1 MVYYEVTSRRRLG
14 GRCFSLSQDF
24 CSSRD
29 GESRPRCSF
38 LTIDSA
44 RINPKT
50 RGGWHLRVRT
60 RRLFFKP
67 SGFVSSQNCNIQFL
81 SAQRSALLHFQAPVA
96 LRKVRAV
103 TSKRA
108 QVKNPRAIVQKSP
121 FATGRLFDGG
131 GSFSFMDGPHLSQS
145 VARMPFRD
153 LIDGYM
159 KHRSLD
165 TCDSSTA
172 SPSARS
178 RSGSD
183 ATFEVPVPVP
193 KRAKRAPTPSSTP
206 PRAAA
211 VPKTPDSPFL
221 PIKLP

>member
-1 MVYYEVTSRRRLG
+1 M
-14 GRCFSLSQDF
+14 
-24 CSSRD
+24 
-29 GESRPRCSF
+29 
-38 LTIDSA
+38 
-44 RINPKT
+44 
-50 RGGWHLRVRT
+50 
-60 RRLFFKP
+60 
-67 SGFVSSQNCNIQFL
+67 
-81 SAQRSALLHFQAPVA
+81 AQRQ
-96 LRKVRAV
+96 
-103 TSKRA
+103 TSSYDGDDDEA
-108 QVKNPRAIVQKSP
+108 DVIEGVS
-121 FATGRLFDGG
+121 LFDGG

-159 KHRSLD
+159 AARGAPDS
-165 TCDSSTA
+165 CDASTA
-172 SPSARS
+172 SPSVRS

-211 VPKTPDSPFL
+211 KPKAPDSPFL